1 MKRTVLSLIL
11 VVALVAAMTPALA
24 EQTRTFV
31 DSADREVELPLDII
45 RIAPSG
51 AMAQIMLFALAPDA
65 FVGLASAWS
74 PEAEEFLGD
83 YYTLPV
89 LGQLYGSADLNLEE
103 LAAADPQVVID
114 IGEAKGSIVED
125 MDTLQE
131 QIGVPAVHIDAST
144 ATFAEAYRTLGD
156 LLGLQE
162 RAEVLATYCEE
173 TYARAEAIMETVG
186 EDRVNLVYCLGSDGL
201 NVIAQGSYHA
211 EIIDMVSN
219 NLAVVDDPSSKGSGN
234 PIDMEQLLLWDP
246 EVIVFAPESIYA
258 EVADDAVWKEFAAIA
273 NDSYVE
279 VPFGPY
285 NWMGFPPSVQRYLG
299 LIWLCDTFYPEQSG
313 YDLYEEIAHY
323 FDLFYHAELTNE
335 QFDRLMVN
343 SRFEG

>member
-1 MKRTVLSLIL
+1 MKRTVFSLIL
-11 VVALVAAMTPALA
+11 VVALVVVMTPAFA
-24 EQTRTFV
+24 EDTRTFV
-31 DSADREVELPLDII
+31 DSAGREVELPVDIT
-45 RIAPSG
+45 RVAPSG

-74 PEAEEFLGD
+74 PEAQEFLGD
-83 YYTLPV
+83 YYSLPV
-89 LGQLYGSADLNLEE
+89 LGQLYGSADLNLEA

-114 IGEAKGSIVED
+114 LGEAKGSIVED
-125 MDTLQE
+125 MGTLQE
-131 QIGVPAVHIDAST
+131 QIGVPAVHIDAAT
-144 ATFAEAYRTLGD
+144 ATFGDAYRTLGE

-173 TYARAEAIMETVG
+173 TYARAEEIMEKVSD
-186 EDRVNLVYCLGSDGL
+186 DRVNLVYCLGSDGL
-201 NVIAQGSYHA
+201 NVIAKGSYHA
-211 EIIDMVSN
+211 EIIDMISN

-258 EVADDAVWKEFAAIA
+258 EVANDTAWKDLAAI
-273 NDSYVE
+273 SSGHYIE
-279 VPFGPY
+279 VPFDSY

-299 LIWLCDTFYPEQSG
+299 LIWLCDAFYPEQSD

-323 FDLFYHAELTNE
+323 FDLFYHAELTHE
-335 QFDRLMVN
+335 QFDRLMAN
-343 SRFEG
+343 ARFEG